1 MKVGLIVCIVCLKTK
16 EIIYI
21 NENRYFCRE
30 LKDDS
35 LRKKFRSLAQ
45 KLREVI
51 LKQKVATLSGIP
63 VRLQLIEKV
72 NGVILLVLYNLKIDN
87 YCNN

>member
-1 MKVGLIVCIVCLKTK
+1 MKVGPIVCIVCLKTK

-21 NENRYFCRE
+21 NEKRYFCRE
-30 LKDDS
+30 LEDDT

-51 LKQKVATLSGIP
+51 LKQKVAILSGTP
-63 VRLQLIEKV
+63 VSYQ
-72 NGVILLVLYNLKIDN
+72 YNFAPLPSTTR
-87 YCNN
+87 NNFPP

>member
-1 MKVGLIVCIVCLKTK
+1 MKVGPIVCIICLKTK

-21 NENRYFCRE
+21 NEKRYFSRE

-45 KLREVI
+45 KLTEII
-51 LKQKVATLSGIP
+51 LKQKVATLSGTP
-63 VRLQLIEKV
+63 VRWST
-72 NGVILLVLYNLKIDN
+72 VIATHTQNIGATTLFLVL
-87 YCNN
+87 

>member
-1 MKVGLIVCIVCLKTK
+1 MKVGPIVCIVCLKTK

-35 LRKKFRSLAQ
+35 LRKKFRSLVQ
-45 KLREVI
+45 KLRDNFETKSRHSFWNTRYI
-51 LKQKVATLSGIP
+51 PKLSDKQLWQV
-63 VRLQLIEKV
+63 E
-72 NGVILLVLYNLKIDN
+72 NDLVLTKDFL
-87 YCNN
+87 